1 MAESESIEFRALMI
15 AANGGDSDAYA
26 RLLHGL
32 TPVVRRIVGAD
43 RYFVGTDA
51 VEDVV
56 QEVLLSVHSVRAT
69 YDPDRPF
76 MPWLVAIV
84 RRRTI
89 DAARRRIR
97 RGTHEVAFAESR
109 VTFSGVETN
118 TYRDA
123 LAHPDDLRAA
133 IARLPRGQREAIEL
147 LKLREMTLREAA
159 AATGLTVGALK
170 VATHRAMTALRAM
183 LKKS

>member
-1 MAESESIEFRALMI
+1 MAEAEPIDFRALMI
-15 AANGGDSDAYA
+15 AANAGDADAYA

-32 TPVVRRIVGAD
+32 TPVIRRIVGAD
-43 RYFVGTDA
+43 HYLVGADA

-69 YDPDRPF
+69 YDLARPF

-84 RRRTI
+84 RRRII

-97 RGTHEVAFAESR
+97 RGMHEVAFDETA
-109 VTFSGVETN
+109 VTFAAVETN
-118 TYRDA
+118 SDRDEVVHRDA
-123 LAHPDDLRAA
+123 LRVA
-133 IARLPRGQREAIEL
+133 ITRLPRGQRRAIEL

-159 AATGLTVGALK
+159 AATGSSAGALK
-170 VATHRAMTALRAM
+170 VATHRAMSALRAM
-183 LKKS
+183 LKKK